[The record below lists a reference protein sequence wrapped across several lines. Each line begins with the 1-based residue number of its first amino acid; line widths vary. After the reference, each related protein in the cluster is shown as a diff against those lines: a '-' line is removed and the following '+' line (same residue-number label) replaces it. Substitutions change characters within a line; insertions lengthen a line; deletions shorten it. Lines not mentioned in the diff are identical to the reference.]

1 MNLWPLR
8 APCVERRG
16 WVSWGDGQGCSLF
29 RGLLFQTPMCS
40 LGATWIK
47 LDSRREMRGNQERL
61 CVLGS
66 NFAHICF
73 PALEHGMTPEG
84 SELEKEDGE
93 RGGREGE
100 RERVCVCGGGGR
112 GEERQ
117 EVRINIEPGM
127 LGNGIFKGVLA
138 TFLRWKLSAG
148 FSQLKL
154 PLAEWPCHRDN
165 S

>member
-1 MNLWPLR
+1 M
-8 APCVERRG
+8 
-16 WVSWGDGQGCSLF
+16 
-29 RGLLFQTPMCS
+29 
-40 LGATWIK
+40 
-47 LDSRREMRGNQERL
+47 
-61 CVLGS
+61 LGS
-66 NFAHICF
+66 NFAHICI

-93 RGGREGE
+93 RVVGAGGRGVE
-100 RERVCVCGGGGR
+100 RERESVCLCVCVCVCVCVCGEGR

-117 EVRINIEPGM
+117 EVRINTEPVM

-138 TFLRWKLSAG
+138 TFLRWKLSAE
-148 FSQLKL
+148 FSHLNL

>member
-1 MNLWPLR
+1 M
-8 APCVERRG
+8 RG
-16 WVSWGDGQGCSLF
+16 WVSWGDGQDCSLL
-29 RGLLFQTPMCS
+29 RGLLFQTPTCS
-40 LGATWIK
+40 FGVTWIK
-47 LDSRREMRGNQERL
+47 LDSRQEMQGNQEWL

-93 RGGREGE
+93 RGGRE
-100 RERVCVCGGGGR
+100 RESVCMRVCVVGGVEKTGN
-112 GEERQ
+112 
-117 EVRINIEPGM
+117 RINTEPGM

-148 FSQLKL
+148 FS
-154 PLAEWPCHRDN
+154 
-165 S
+165 